1 MTNALTATKT
11 PKLSSQ
17 GVPDVILV
25 LNKEE
30 KKEKNI
36 TNKKEQRRKTTKKKK
51 RTHKQRHM
59 HMHTLKH
66 KQRHTHKQKSTCSYT
81 KSTLNHCR
89 KMEFWNKIESV
100 NSRKTNA
107 ARCQSS
113 IVSPGSSKT
122 TPNIL
127 KVSSRVPQ
135 TQKNHTD
142 QSATQSKSCSVHLF
156 IKDFENP
163 ITSLRSA
170 AEAKPVE
177 LNDYFQLVLVN

>member
-11 PKLSSQ
+11 PQLSSQ

-30 KKEKNI
+30 KNKSK
-36 TNKKEQRRKTTKKKK
+36 TNKKEKRRSTKKKK

-66 KQRHTHKQKSTCSYT
+66 KQRHTHKQKGTCSYT
-81 KSTLNHCR
+81 KSILYHYRNDGIQ
-89 KMEFWNKIESV
+89 KNKNIY
-100 NSRKTNA
+100 SRKRNEEC
-107 ARCQSS
+107 CQSS

-127 KVSSRVPQ
+127 KVGSRVPQ
-135 TQKNHTD
+135 TQKNSH
-142 QSATQSKSCSVHLF
+142 
-156 IKDFENP
+156 
-163 ITSLRSA
+163 
-170 AEAKPVE
+170 
-177 LNDYFQLVLVN
+177 